1 MEYFQGLRQRGPLS
15 SLTPGGKL
23 IAETDYFNFEKTVV
37 LVIFIVTGRLGEN
50 LVYYK
55 TMPVADISRV
65 RHVYVFTTHQ
75 CRPLDK
81 VTYINL
87 PNWITRNRITVI
99 GRLLRQIYEPV
110 QLLYYSLKLKP
121 DIING
126 VYTFPKGF
134 NSVWV
139 SKLSNSKSIVSVL
152 GSIGEMNPFVFPKR
166 ILRAAKWWTVRKAD
180 AIATKGSKDNNYL
193 IEHGINPEKIF
204 TFNGCIDLARF
215 ADTDEVRDIDIVFV
229 GSIYELKGPD
239 RIVKVISRLKKS
251 LPNITAYMV
260 GDGADLDKTK
270 QHATSLGLADNIY
283 FPGFVRDVS
292 PIYRRSKVLIL
303 MSRSEGNPNCMLEAM
318 ASGCVPVVPDVGNI
332 SETIIQ
338 NNNGILIDNY
348 MDIDGFAK
356 EILNLLENE
365 SFRLSLAQQAKNT
378 VNFKYSTASQ
388 AKEFNRIIDY
398 ILRTTNAD

>member
-1 MEYFQGLRQRGPLS
+1 MCSSDLLRQRGPLS

-139 SKLSNSKSIVSVL
+139 SKLSNSKSIVSE
-152 GSIGEMNPFVFPKR
+152 IG
-166 ILRAAKWWTVRKAD
+166 RAHV
-180 AIATKGSKDNNYL
+180 
-193 IEHGINPEKIF
+193 
-204 TFNGCIDLARF
+204 
-215 ADTDEVRDIDIVFV
+215 
-229 GSIYELKGPD
+229 
-239 RIVKVISRLKKS
+239 
-251 LPNITAYMV
+251 
-260 GDGADLDKTK
+260 
-270 QHATSLGLADNIY
+270 
-283 FPGFVRDVS
+283 
-292 PIYRRSKVLIL
+292 
-303 MSRSEGNPNCMLEAM
+303 
-318 ASGCVPVVPDVGNI
+318 
-332 SETIIQ
+332 
-338 NNNGILIDNY
+338 
-348 MDIDGFAK
+348 
-356 EILNLLENE
+356 
-365 SFRLSLAQQAKNT
+365 
-378 VNFKYSTASQ
+378 
-388 AKEFNRIIDY
+388 
-398 ILRTTNAD
+398 